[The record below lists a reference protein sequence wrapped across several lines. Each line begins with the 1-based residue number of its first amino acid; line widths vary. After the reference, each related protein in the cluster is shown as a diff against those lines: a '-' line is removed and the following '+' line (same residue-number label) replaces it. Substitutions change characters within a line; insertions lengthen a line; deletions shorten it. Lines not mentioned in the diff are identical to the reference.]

1 LKKKINFLKQEL
13 AAFSVQMADFVEDE
27 IIDKNVEE
35 EEVDSEED
43 EKDVKGKAS
52 KSGRKSGR
60 KSDAEE
66 PFDFTKPRKVTYCP
80 TCSLPPEYCE
90 YGQTFE
96 KCLPWILENCPEAV
110 SEDILSKMMGE
121 VSIEGEEV
129 RIVLFKDL
137 F

>member
-1 LKKKINFLKQEL
+1 
-13 AAFSVQMADFVEDE
+13 MADFVDDE
-27 IIDKNVEE
+27 LIGSDNNEE
-35 EEVDSEED
+35 EEEEQVDSEED
-43 EKDVKGKAS
+43 EKDAKGKATKIGG
-52 KSGRKSGR
+52 KSVRKA
-60 KSDAEE
+60 DAEE

-96 KCLPWILENCPEAV
+96 KCLPWILEHCPEAV

-129 RIVLFKDL
+129 RNVPSKDSFDTFSLIVFYLSLK
-137 F
+137 

>member
-1 LKKKINFLKQEL
+1 
-13 AAFSVQMADFVEDE
+13 MADFVEEED
-27 IIDKNVEE
+27 IDNNAEE
-35 EEVDSEED
+35 EEVDSEEEED
-43 EKDVKGKAS
+43 SKGKAT
-52 KSGRKSGR
+52 KSSAKTERKS
-60 KSDAEE
+60 AVEE

-110 SEDILSKMMGE
+110 SEDILAKMMGE

-129 RIVLFKDL
+129 RNGLFSAS